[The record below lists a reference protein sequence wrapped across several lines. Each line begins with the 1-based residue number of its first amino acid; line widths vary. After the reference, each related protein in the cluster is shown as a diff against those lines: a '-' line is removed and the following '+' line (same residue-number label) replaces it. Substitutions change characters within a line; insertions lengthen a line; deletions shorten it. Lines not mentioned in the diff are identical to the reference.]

1 MLPCVI
7 HKKRYIQ
14 KALLRLRSGHNKLK
28 YFTNKLNTEISP
40 YFPSGCQ
47 EIENNTQILIECPH
61 HASARNPLMD
71 FLVELVII
79 HVKYRCIAFLI
90 YHDQHRK
97 ISIIKIEMIFFR
109 PRINKNWH
117 PVSWGESSEQTVES
131 GETKFPIRL
140 CVKCSTDFLPP
151 GGHNKSVKSGYFRP
165 FVTFHISESRRP
177 KSEHIFNKY
186 YVAWVLKKI
195 RSNSPVKSKIKR
207 NRRNRPILFLLFAH
221 LTRPRERFGENVNI
235 NINISCKYFHCST
248 LRALIFSYPENR
260 FDKADK
266 YNGLRGSWQQMW
278 CAGC

>member
-1 MLPCVI
+1 
-7 HKKRYIQ
+7 
-14 KALLRLRSGHNKLK
+14 
-28 YFTNKLNTEISP
+28 
-40 YFPSGCQ
+40 
-47 EIENNTQILIECPH
+47 
-61 HASARNPLMD
+61 MD

-195 RSNSPVKSKIKR
+195 RSNRPVKSKIKR

-221 LTRPRERFGENVNI
+221 LTRP
-235 NINISCKYFHCST
+235 ST
-248 LRALIFSYPENR
+248 CCVIFLIDLLYS
-260 FDKADK
+260 
-266 YNGLRGSWQQMW
+266 G
-278 CAGC
+278 